1 MKLSLIVA
9 MDKNRVIGREGK
21 LPWHLSDDLRNFKKI
36 TLNKPVIMGR
46 KTHES
51 IGKPLPDR
59 KNIIIT
65 RNPDYEADG
74 CVVCH
79 DLDAALKLCA
89 QDEEAV
95 IIGGAEIY
103 RQALDRVDRIYLTE
117 VQAEVEGDVYFPD
130 FGRASWDEIIRDD
143 YVADDNNEY
152 PFSCFILERRH
163 PLYW

>member
-9 MDKNRVIGREGK
+9 MDKNRVIGRDGK
-21 LPWHLSDDLRNFKKI
+21 LPWHLSDDLKNFKKI

-51 IGKPLPDR
+51 IGKPLPGR

-65 RNPDYEADG
+65 RNENYQAQG
-74 CVVCH
+74 CEVCH
-79 DLDAALKLCA
+79 DLNEALKLCA
-89 QDEEAV
+89 SDEEAV

-103 RQALDRVDRIYLTE
+103 SQALDRVDRIYLTE
-117 VQAEVEGDVYFPD
+117 VYAEVEGDVYFPEY
-130 FGRASWDEIIRDD
+130 GRESWDEIIRDD
-143 YVADDNNEY
+143 YEANDKNDY